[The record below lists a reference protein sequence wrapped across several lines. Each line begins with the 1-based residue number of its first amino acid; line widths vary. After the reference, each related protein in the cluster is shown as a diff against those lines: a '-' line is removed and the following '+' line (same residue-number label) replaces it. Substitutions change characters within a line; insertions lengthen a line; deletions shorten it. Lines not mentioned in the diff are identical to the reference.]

1 MKKLNL
7 NNIIRVKLTDLGKD
21 IYYHQFDDLNEWI
34 TNRGRKPLERIYPKV
49 DDEGYSEFQLWH
61 FMKLYGPYMEM
72 AAPNV
77 VEPLNI
83 YINDNDLEGA

>member
-21 IYYHQFDDLNEWI
+21 IHYHQFDDLNEWI
-34 TNRGRKPLERIYPKV
+34 TNRGGKPLERIYPKV
-49 DDEGYSEFQLWH
+49 DDEGYSEFQLWK
-61 FMKLYGPYMEM
+61 FMNLYGVHI
-72 AAPNV
+72 ANGFPNV

-83 YINDNDLEGA
+83 YINDNDLEDA

>member
-7 NNIIRVKLTDLGKD
+7 NDIIKVKLTDLGKN
-21 IYYHQFDDLNEWI
+21 IYYHRFDNLNEWI
-34 TNRGRKPLERIYPKV
+34 TNHGGDPLERTYPEV
-49 DDEGYSEFQLWH
+49 DDEGYSKFQLWQ

-83 YINDNDLEGA
+83 YISDDDLEGV